1 MYNSTVILDV
11 ILIVC
16 LCQSCFCAPYQQS
29 LGSRN
34 KIQQR
39 VKSNEIKRFANR
51 ETKKDIFISRGW
63 GAGGMPFS
71 VLYMN
76 PTFSSSKAPATVET
90 NFRPQTASKSQRKS
104 LPQVRTSMRQKS
116 LNRSP
121 HSVIPQL
128 FVSYGWGPLGKK

>member
-1 MYNSTVILDV
+1 MYKSTFLLD
-11 ILIVC
+11 IFLIVC
-16 LCQSCFCAPYQQS
+16 LCQSCLSAPYQD
-29 LGSRN
+29 LAGSRN
-34 KIQQR
+34 HLKQPDM
-39 VKSNEIKRFANR
+39 KKFTNR

-90 NFRPQTASKSQRKS
+90 NFRPHLSSASKSQRKS
-104 LPQVRTSMRQKS
+104 LPQVRTSMRQKTM
-116 LNRSP
+116 NRSP

-128 FVSYGWGPLGKK
+128 FVSYGWGPLGK